1 MRGLVFRVLV
11 GMAASAGAQTPSRPQ
26 IMVSGTGVVQ
36 TLPDRV
42 EVGFTIVGEGK
53 TSDQAAAKVRDLAK
67 DIGSG
72 VSGYLGG
79 KLQWHASQFSIRPV
93 RPAKCQKDES
103 DMVVP
108 TPPVGSCAIQGYAA
122 TMPVS
127 IETSEIDKAGTMVSL
142 IGRLG
147 GQDINVGAFGLRD
160 PAAARRKAM
169 QAALVNA
176 RDQARLIAEGS
187 GAKLGALLRVQD
199 ADYVGDDR
207 ATAWDRNS
215 ASMAPP
221 AMVVTPPPIAVT
233 LTPEPVETSVR
244 LMVAYAIDQ

>member
-1 MRGLVFRVLV
+1 MRILVFGVLI
-11 GMAASAGAQTPSRPQ
+11 GLAATAGAQGPSRPQ

-36 TLPDRV
+36 SPPDHV
-42 EVGFTIVGEGK
+42 TVSFTVMGEGK
-53 TSDQAAAKVRDLAK
+53 TSDEAAAKVRDGAK

-72 VSGYLGG
+72 VSGYLNG
-79 KLQWHASQFSIRPV
+79 KMRWHASQFSIRPV
-93 RPAKCQKDES
+93 RPTECNSSVSGIAIATRS
-103 DMVVP
+103 
-108 TPPVGSCAIQGYAA
+108 VGSCAIQGYAA

-147 GQDINVGAFGLRD
+147 GQDVSVGAFGLSD
-160 PAAARRKAM
+160 PDAARRRAM
-169 QAALVNA
+169 RAALVNA
-176 RDQARLIAEGS
+176 HDQALLIAEGS

-199 ADYVGDDR
+199 ADYGGDDR
-207 ATAWDRNS
+207 DTAWDRNS
-215 ASMAPP
+215 ANAAPP
-221 AMVVTPPPIAVT
+221 AMVVAPPPIAVT